1 MDWLAPFACSFVGC
15 FSVVPTA
22 LAAAAVVDVLRV
34 RAEWW
39 WIPVALMFPVVG
51 PLAYF
56 AVAYG
61 PWGGSGRPLSPVT
74 AQRRAARRRLREL
87 KVQIAHWRGPALL
100 AEAGELLLDLRRWRD
115 AEAHLREARDAG
127 ADAIHVNY
135 PLAQLLQVR
144 GQRYAEALP
153 LLAELVAVD
162 PDHRMGS
169 ARLQLARCLDET
181 GDSAG
186 AERELREV
194 LSRRNPAEARVRL
207 ARLLL
212 RRDEGREA
220 GELLTEVRSELP
232 ALPRYLRRAHRPWAR
247 AAARVKTGQ
256 ESLPKPELEGAPPRA
271 GRWVIAAVAV
281 GAVAVLAFG
290 VLTVRSLM
298 RFSPAAMMAAG
309 QDLESVRQE
318 LLELDEA
325 PGARDD
331 SEPAAEEID
340 RYLTLRERLAAP
352 LLDYERERSR
362 LRRSADSGVV
372 PDVAASLR
380 VTSALLRRL
389 ADGLREAG
397 FGPERF
403 ERLTALVEWRFL
415 GREEAI
421 GWAVPAHFRSDWR
434 SARRVLSMDEAP
446 YADAGPAALRSFT
459 RERDAARLKVEDLE
473 ARARQARGLS
483 PPTRALLEARQPRIE
498 ALDPSMLDPL
508 LDLLDTTRGGSVYDY
523 E

>member
-1 MDWLAPFACSFVGC
+1 MEWLAPFACSFVGC
-15 FSVVPTA
+15 FSVLPTA

-61 PWGGSGRPLSPVT
+61 PWSGGARPLSPVT

-87 KVQIAHWRGPALL
+87 EVQLAHWRGPALV
-100 AEAGELLLDLRRWRD
+100 AEAGEQLLDLRRWRD
-115 AEAHLREARDAG
+115 AEKYLREAQQAG
-127 ADAIHVNY
+127 ADPAHVNY

-144 GQRYAEALP
+144 GERYAEALP
-153 LLAELVAVD
+153 LLAALVAVD
-162 PDHRMGS
+162 PDHRLGS

-181 GDSAG
+181 GDAAG

-212 RRDEGREA
+212 RRGEAREA
-220 GELLTEVRSELP
+220 SELLAEVASELP

-247 AAARVKTGQ
+247 AAARLKTGR
-256 ESLPKPELEGAPPRA
+256 EPLPKPELEGAPPRA
-271 GRWVIAAVAV
+271 GRWVTVAVAA
-281 GAVAVLAFG
+281 GAVALLAFG

-298 RFSPAAMMAAG
+298 RFSPAAMMAAS
-309 QDLESVRQE
+309 QQLESVRQE
-318 LLELDEA
+318 LLTLDEA
-325 PGARDD
+325 PGAREE
-331 SEPAAEEID
+331 SEPDAEEID
-340 RYLTLRERLAAP
+340 RYLALRERIAAP
-352 LLDYERERSR
+352 LADHERERAA
-362 LRRSADSGVV
+362 LRRTLDSGGV

-380 VTSALLRRL
+380 ATTGILRRL
-389 ADGLREAG
+389 ADELRAAG
-397 FGPERF
+397 VGPERF
-403 ERLTALVEWRFL
+403 ERLTVRVEWRFL

-421 GWAVPAHFRSDWR
+421 GWAVPRHFRSDWR
-434 SARRVLSMDEAP
+434 SARQVLSWREEP
-446 YADAGPAALRSFT
+446 YADAGPSALRSIA
-459 RERDAARLKVEDLE
+459 REREAARLKVEDLE
-473 ARARQARGLS
+473 ARARAARDLAE
-483 PPTRALLEARQPRIE
+483 PTRVLLEARRPRIE
-498 ALDPSMLDPL
+498 ALDPSVLAPL